1 MGSAW
6 HMVKSVMLAVIIII
20 SSPVH
25 SALGGGGVCWEETL
39 SSPSHRLPPQLP
51 AWYLQAQPLPTSP
64 TGFHL

>member
-25 SALGGGGVCWEETL
+25 CALGGVECVG
-39 SSPSHRLPPQLP
+39 RRR
-51 AWYLQAQPLPTSP
+51 
-64 TGFHL
+64 